1 MAEVPKAVKKH
12 GYRTVWLALI
22 TGGLGE
28 STTRGLINGSY
39 SPGRLHRRTMEIIE
53 DALAALSKGKAK
65 AS

>member
-28 STTRGLINGSY
+28 STTRGLINGNY
-39 SPGRLHRRTMEIIE
+39 RPKRLHRGTMEIIE
-53 DALAALSKGKAK
+53 DALAGLKNSKAK